1 MTDDTLS
8 ADRAEATPD
17 ELAKF
22 HDGMEGASM
31 VALWERHTNH
41 RENFA
46 SSEPPHIWHW
56 REVEPLIEQAVQV
69 TDLEQSERRVIQM
82 HNPAYAIENFCTT
95 KNINCGLQIIM
106 PGERARPHRHNINAL
121 RFALEGEGAVTVVD
135 GKRCSMMRGDM
146 ILTPGWTWHE
156 HVHEGDEH
164 EGDERVVWL
173 DCLDSPVIDYL
184 GVRFFEP
191 GPAKDFPVLAP
202 DSTFNAP
209 GFAPE
214 CEIGDLPYS
223 PMFRYSWAAASQ
235 AFDAMP
241 AAADGSRRLHYTNP
255 VTGGA
260 VMTLLDCY
268 LIRLGKNQPTVPLP
282 HHRQRG
288 LYGRRRRGRHRCG
301 RDAPSLGA
309 QRSLHAAAL
318 ELGQAPGVD
327 VRCHA
332 FHDHRPRG
340 VGPSGH
346 AARGDRRIAGG
357 RLPGAASAENTLIP
371 QG

>member
-268 LIRLGKNQPTVPLP
+268 LIRLGKNQPTVPFRTTANAVCMVVEGEGVTDVGETRQAWGRNDLFTLP
-282 HHRQRG
+282 HWNWV
-288 LYGRRRRGRHRCG
+288 RHRASTS
-301 RDAPSLGA
+301 DATL
-309 QRSLHAAAL
+309 
-318 ELGQAPGVD
+318 
-327 VRCHA
+327 
-332 FHDHRPRG
+332 FMIT
-340 VGPSGH
+340 
-346 AARGDRRIAGG
+346 DREVLG
-357 RLPGAASAENTLIP
+357 RLDMLREETGE
-371 QG
+371 